1 MASRAL
7 QPGPAGAHA
16 AAAVVQLREARG
28 WDQREL
34 AARLTRSGRPAS
46 QPVVSRMESGARRI
60 DVDDLAALADVLG
73 VSVAALLPTS
83 SAVPPTT
90 TPAARPGTTEP
101 GPVEA
106 ALADDIDALGD
117 LRGMEPTHAAVA
129 YRLARQMDGHHP
141 IACEECGSPVQ
152 IPNDARLLPQLAKE
166 LRATV
171 AALVEGRAMDDDDD
185 DDGLGDIGG
194 F

>member
-16 AAAVVQLREARG
+16 AQAVARLRDTRG

-34 AARLTRSGRPAS
+34 AVRLTQAGRPAS
-46 QPVVSRMESGARRI
+46 QPTVSRMESGARRI
-60 DVDDLAALADVLG
+60 DIDDLVALAAVLG
-73 VSVAALLPTS
+73 APASALLPPETAPVA
-83 SAVPPTT
+83 AVP
-90 TPAARPGTTEP
+90 ARRTRDDP
-101 GPVEA
+101 GPVET

-117 LRGMEPTHAAVA
+117 LHGMEPTHAAVA
-129 YRLARQMDGHHP
+129 HRLARQMDGYHP
-141 IACEECGSPVQ
+141 VACEDCGSSVLV
-152 IPNDARLLPQLAKE
+152 PNDARLLPQLAKE

-185 DDGLGDIGG
+185 DDGLGDLGG